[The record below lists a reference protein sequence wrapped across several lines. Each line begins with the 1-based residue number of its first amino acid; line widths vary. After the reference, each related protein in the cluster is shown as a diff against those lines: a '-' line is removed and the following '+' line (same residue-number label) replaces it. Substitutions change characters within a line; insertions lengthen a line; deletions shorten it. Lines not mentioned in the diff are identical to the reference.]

1 MTTTITKPIRLSR
14 RAFMGSLGLMTLGVA
29 FTPRDILAMVS
40 EPLKRAIPSSGE
52 RIPVIGMG
60 TSRTFNVGSHPDE
73 IERLADVLA
82 IFFQQGGTVID
93 SSPMY
98 GSAEMVVGRLLS
110 QLNPDGLFAAT
121 KVWIDGRQAGEDQ
134 MRRSMRLMG
143 VEVMDLMQIHN
154 LRDWRT
160 HLETL
165 QQWRSEGKIRYIGIT
180 TSHGRDHRELEEVM
194 RTERLDFVQFSY
206 NIEDRVP
213 EERLLPLA
221 ADRGIATLINR
232 PFQRGG
238 LFARVKGQALP
249 EWAGEFDARSWG
261 QFFLKFILAHPAV
274 TCIIPATSKAHHMKD
289 NMGANFGRIP
299 DSIERKKMIQYVQS
313 I

>member
-206 NIEDRVP
+206 NIEDRVA